1 MHIVYTIEY
10 IDMEN
15 SCAYLE
21 IKRIARKNFVTEP
34 PSGEMFLRRSAQ
46 EMRKESLEKRQ
57 MGHKR
62 GKESVAGATRGNRSN
77 KEWKIQDKKNLKTTF
92 C

>member
-15 SCAYLE
+15 SYAYLE

-46 EMRKESLEKRQ
+46 EMRKEFGKKTDGAQKR
-57 MGHKR
+57 KR
-62 GKESVAGATRGNRSN
+62 ISSWGYKGQQ
-77 KEWKIQDKKNLKTTF
+77 K
-92 C
+92 